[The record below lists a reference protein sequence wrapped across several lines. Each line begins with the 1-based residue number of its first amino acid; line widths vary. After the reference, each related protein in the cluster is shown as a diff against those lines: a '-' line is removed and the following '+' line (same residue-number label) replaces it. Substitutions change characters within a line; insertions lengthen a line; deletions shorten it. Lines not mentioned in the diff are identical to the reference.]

1 MATVAVYTWK
11 SIPRVRAVGL
21 CVLLSKAKKTKR
33 AHHCAR
39 TSELA
44 VLTLSRSNKRASGH
58 LNTTERHYGTMPD
71 DKRFEDLESIGR
83 KKTIDPKNLSDSE
96 KAKIYDSMF
105 EAFSGGR

>member
-1 MATVAVYTWK
+1 
-11 SIPRVRAVGL
+11 
-21 CVLLSKAKKTKR
+21 
-33 AHHCAR
+33 
-39 TSELA
+39 
-44 VLTLSRSNKRASGH
+44 
-58 LNTTERHYGTMPD
+58 MPD